1 MGERAVK
8 LSMILISALLF
19 LAPFGYGYLEHGGK
33 LDFLM
38 ELKLPQIQISPPHL
52 TFKGFENLT
61 FNSSTGY
68 LRVDLVMMVNNTMNT
83 TFTVE
88 EISFN
93 LTCVDQTHP
102 GEEYLVAKG
111 SLPSPVEVPSMESRE
126 LRIVVESTPEG
137 STHILSQH
145 LDVGADPVTGEPVY
159 IIHFVGA
166 VKDGVLKASVYGVE
180 ISMPL
185 TVPNLPIYFTYPI
198 GGKS

>member
-8 LSMILISALLF
+8 ISMILISLCLF
-19 LAPFGYGYLEHGGK
+19 LAPFGYGYLEHGGN
-33 LDFLM
+33 LDFLL
-38 ELKLPQIQISPPHL
+38 EFKLPQIQISPPYL
-52 TFKGFENLT
+52 AFKGFENLV
-61 FNSSTGY
+61 FNASSGY
-68 LRVDLVMMVNNTMNT
+68 LRVDLVMLVNNTMNT

-93 LTCVDQTHP
+93 LTCIDQSHP

-111 SLPSPVEVPSMESRE
+111 SIPSPVEVPPMESRE
-126 LRIVVESTPEG
+126 LRIVVETTPDG
-137 STHILSQH
+137 STHILNQH
-145 LDVGADPVTGEPVY
+145 LDVGADPVTGKPVY

-166 VKDGVLKASVYGVE
+166 IKDGVLRASIYGVE

-198 GGKS
+198 GGQS